1 MRDAIGLPSQPFLI
15 DPGQALG
22 SVLVVLV
29 WKDIGLTVLA
39 GLQSIPSDYYEA
51 ANLDGAGPVAR
62 FRFITL
68 PLLSRLLLL
77 AVFMA
82 TIAACRV
89 FTPILLMTEGGPQ
102 DSSVD
107 LIYLAYEQAF
117 KFQRL

>member
-22 SVLVVLV
+22 SVLVMLV
-29 WKDIGLTVLA
+29 WKDIGLTVLICLA

-102 DSSVD
+102 DSSVN
-107 LIYLAYEQAF
+107 LIYL
-117 KFQRL
+117 